1 MRLKK
6 IAALLMAVCLMMSV
20 SAPVFAGGKLAD
32 IGIYTGGKL
41 HVVLEHQ
48 RAQGNGWSYDPDTKT
63 LTLDGFHGDYIWF
76 YPFSTKFN
84 LVLNGNNTIELKE
97 NLFESENKHYYTRDG
112 ALSSYGDLT
121 ISGTGS
127 LTVLGGIYVNGNI
140 TLSGGTVKTTGLEIS
155 DPVNDTH
162 NEAYGN
168 RNGIEVDGGGTLTV
182 EEGLLDATADYMGI
196 AINGEVNGFTKK
208 FIINGGKVQA
218 KSFTQAAVYF
228 DNFEMTDG
236 ELVIE
241 RGGLFCETFSLAQ
254 GLTAIGGA
262 GNAPASFPLIHR
274 DGELQCDYSK
284 FNESLAEGEEPLP
297 DERASYVYISKTSAP
312 DQPTT
317 PDTPI
322 TPPERPT
329 PPDNAG
335 SGSSGSSYGGLSSG
349 AAEKK
354 EQKPKAYT
362 AAQAQKDLKKAMK
375 DGDGKVQLKNVAE
388 IPFTALKV
396 LKGENIVLQ
405 ADQTEKGKIV
415 FRMTLNP
422 AKADAKVKAIQTG
435 AKLEDKKAQEKFE
448 KYFSNEM
455 RFIQLNQKGSY
466 GMEIKAAAKLDLKGM
481 DTKNLYF
488 YSYDAATNRYSRIQN
503 PRYYVD
509 RNGYLH
515 FATTEGGTIIISEK
529 PLARR

>member
-1 MRLKK
+1 MGLKK

-20 SAPVFAGGKLAD
+20 CAPVFAGGPPPDLVIHD
-32 IGIYTGGKL
+32 GVRRYEIYRSEPIAICEG
-41 HVVLEHQ
+41 
-48 RAQGNGWSYDPDTKT
+48 RGWTYDTNMNT
-63 LTLDGFHGDYIWF
+63 LI
-76 YPFSTKFN
+76 
-84 LVLNGNNTIELKE
+84 LNGFDGNYVHIESYSSEDFGLILNGDNSVKLPEGLSKE
-97 NLFESENKHYYTRDG
+97 ELPYSFKGAVSNHTNLN
-112 ALSSYGDLT
+112 

-127 LTVLGGIYVNGNI
+127 LTVNGGIYVFGNM
-140 TLSGGTVKTTGLEIS
+140 TLHSGKVMATGHQFFPS
-155 DPVNDTH
+155 
-162 NEAYGN
+162 
-168 RNGIEVDGGGTLTV
+168 DGGSYGLRSGVWVEGDFTV
-182 EEGLLDATADYMGI
+182 ENGSLEATADSFLDA
-196 AINGEVNGFTKK
+196 AIDCWQHRFT
-208 FIINGGKVQA
+208 INGGRVCA
-218 KSFTQAAVYF
+218 KSLVDAGS
-228 DNFEMTDG
+228 FEMTDG

-241 RGGLFCETFSLAQ
+241 RGGLVCETFSLAS
-254 GLTAIGGA
+254 GLAAIGGH
-262 GNAPASFPLIHR
+262 SSTSKDELVHR
-274 DGELQCDYSK
+274 NGELQYDYSK
-284 FNESLAEGEEPLP
+284 WNELEEGEEPF
-297 DERASYVYISKTSAP
+297 ERASYVYISKARVP

-335 SGSSGSSYGGLSSG
+335 SGSSSNSGSSYGGSSSG

-415 FRMTLNP
+415 FRMTLDP

>member
-1 MRLKK
+1 MTLH
-6 IAALLMAVCLMMSV
+6 S
-20 SAPVFAGGKLAD
+20 GKVTATGLAFYD
-32 IGIYTGGKL
+32 
-41 HVVLEHQ
+41 LEGESTQ
-48 RAQGNGWSYDPDTKT
+48 PLYG
-63 LTLDGFHGDYIWF
+63 LVDG
-76 YPFSTKFN
+76 
-84 LVLNGNNTIELKE
+84 VEVE
-97 NLFESENKHYYTRDG
+97 R
-112 ALSSYGDLT
+112 GDLT
-121 ISGTGS
+121 VEGGS
-127 LTVLGGIYVNGNI
+127 LEAIGFDADIKINNRTVNAGYGINC
-140 TLSGGTVKTTGLEIS
+140 
-155 DPVNDTH
+155 
-162 NEAYGN
+162 
-168 RNGIEVDGGGTLTV
+168 
-182 EEGLLDATADYMGI
+182 
-196 AINGEVNGFTKK
+196 GEHGYSTEKHKFT
-208 FIINGGKVQA
+208 INGGKVLIKGTREGGVDA
-218 KSFTQAAVYF
+218 GS
-228 DNFEMTDG
+228 FEMTDG

-241 RGGLFCETFSLAQ
+241 RGGLTCETFSLAS
-254 GLTAIGGA
+254 GLAAIGGH
-262 GNAPASFPLIHR
+262 SSTSKDELVHR
-274 DGELQCDYSK
+274 NGELQYDYSK
-284 FNESLAEGEEPLP
+284 WNELEEGEEPF
-297 DERASYVYISKTSAP
+297 ERASYVYISKTSVP

-335 SGSSGSSYGGLSSG
+335 SGSSSNSGSSYGGSSSG

-415 FRMTLNP
+415 FRMTLDP